1 MAVRKRV
8 TITFFGLGL
17 FLIGFLVVGAARQ
30 IGGLA
35 EVATGEGTLTS
46 DNGENLRIKA
56 VAVFLRENGDA
67 EICIMTSRE
76 NVYAGGRWFHGADRR
91 RAVRLEI
98 TNDTEGRCASG
109 HGTLFL
115 QGGCVPVAGLNV
127 TMLRLDGTTFEAE
140 FITKLSQP
148 CPNP

>member
-1 MAVRKRV
+1 MKKRLA
-8 TITFFGLGL
+8 ITFFGLGL
-17 FLIGFLVVGAARQ
+17 LLIGLLVVGAAQ
-30 IGGLA
+30 HISGLA

-67 EICIMTSRE
+67 EVRIMTSRE
-76 NVYAGGRWFHGADRR
+76 NVYAGGRWFHGADGR

-109 HGTLFL
+109 HGTVFL

-127 TMLRLDGTTFEAE
+127 TVFRLDGTTFEAK
-140 FITKLSQP
+140 FLTKLSQP